1 MSEIVTYPSL
11 KDKVVLVTGGASG
24 IGESI
29 VKKFLEQGS
38 KVAFIDKEERFGQ
51 DLVKKLDSFNHK
63 ALFKKCD
70 LVDIKSL
77 KKTINE
83 IRNELGKFSIVVNN
97 AANDKRHNIDDVTP
111 EFWDNRFHINL
122 RHYFFTIQS
131 TYKDMKDLGR
141 GSIVNIGSSSW
152 MKGSGGMP
160 GYTTAKSAVAGLT
173 KTLARDLGEYNIR
186 VNCVVPGWI
195 MTEKQIKFLSRN
207 PEMKKDVFK
216 RQCIKRMLEPDDI
229 AKVVLFFS
237 SDQSAGCTS
246 QNYVVDG
253 GVVT

>member
-1 MSEIVTYPSL
+1 MSEIASYPSL
-11 KDKVVLVTGGASG
+11 EDKVVLITGGASG
-24 IGESI
+24 IGETL
-29 VKKFLEQGS
+29 VKNFLEQGS
-38 KVAFIDKEERFGQ
+38 KVAFIDKE
-51 DLVKKLDSFNHK
+51 KKLGNDLENKLNKFKYS
-63 ALFKKCD
+63 ALFKECD
-70 LVDIKSL
+70 LVDIPSL
-77 KKTINE
+77 QKTIKE
-83 IRNELGKFSIVVNN
+83 IRKDLGKFSIVINN
-97 AANDKRHNIDDVTP
+97 AADDVRHNIDEVTP
-111 EFWDNRFHINL
+111 EFWDSRFHINL

-131 TYKDMKDLGR
+131 TYKDMKELGG

-152 MKGSGGMP
+152 MKSSGGMP

-195 MTEKQIKFLSRN
+195 MTEKQIKFLLSN

-229 AKVVLFFS
+229 AKVVLFFA